1 MSYKTVKWLTIM
13 ATCGNHS
20 AGLCYSSASKKNW
33 APRLEHSSSE
43 LCSRKSPR
51 HRPLPLKKNS
61 QLQRSDRSRLSQAIR
76 LRPRLTW
83 PSLSGE
89 RITSSASTP
98 GAIAAVD
105 TGALDFCCI
114 RLWIQIKRN
123 VNRKRNVVLPR
134 QGVDDSSEKK
144 PHLM

>member
-1 MSYKTVKWLTIM
+1 
-13 ATCGNHS
+13 
-20 AGLCYSSASKKNW
+20 
-33 APRLEHSSSE
+33 
-43 LCSRKSPR
+43 
-51 HRPLPLKKNS
+51 
-61 QLQRSDRSRLSQAIR
+61 
-76 LRPRLTW
+76 
-83 PSLSGE
+83 
-89 RITSSASTP
+89 
-98 GAIAAVD
+98 VD